1 MPEMDALTEFKEA
14 IELLKGG
21 YNKNA
26 LPHLRRS
33 VEIDSSNPY
42 YLSFLGVAIAR
53 SEKRWSEA
61 VKLCETALQ
70 LKRKEMQLHLNL
82 AEVYA
87 AAGRRES
94 AIYTLDRAMESFGPN
109 VRLLKARSRVE
120 KRRPPILPFL
130 PLRLSEPISRT
141 FSALVLYCGGRLPRP
156 TICTRWMLLHTLR
169 YRK

>member
-1 MPEMDALTEFKEA
+1 MPEIDALNEFKEA

-21 YNKNA
+21 YTKNA

-61 VKLCETALQ
+61 VKLCETAVQ
-70 LKRKEMQLHLNL
+70 LKRKELQLHLNL

-87 AAGRRES
+87 SAGRRES

-109 VRLLKARSRVE
+109 VRLVKARSRVE

-130 PLRLSEPISRT
+130 RRTNPLNKSLGKLRHQASKYL
-141 FSALVLYCGGRLPRP
+141 
-156 TICTRWMLLHTLR
+156 TRE
-169 YRK
+169 